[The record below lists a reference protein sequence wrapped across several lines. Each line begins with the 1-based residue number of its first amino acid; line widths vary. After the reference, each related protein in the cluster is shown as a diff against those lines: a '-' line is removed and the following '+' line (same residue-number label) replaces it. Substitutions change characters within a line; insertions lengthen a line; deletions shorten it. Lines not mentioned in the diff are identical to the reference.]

1 MGHTPRMAQNPFD
14 DPGLLASMSRYL
26 SAATALEEAAELGG
40 EARDLVDLAEAKA
53 LSGLM
58 LRKRLGELGWSPPPG
73 SSALAPR
80 NGQSR
85 ESQSREPQPREPQP
99 RDALQP

>member
-1 MGHTPRMAQNPFD
+1 MAQNPFD
-14 DPGLLASMSRYL
+14 DPALRASMSRYL

-58 LRKRLGELGWSPPPG
+58 LRKRLRELGWSPPAG

-80 NGQSR
+80 DGQSR
-85 ESQSREPQPREPQP
+85 DAQARDAQPRDAQA

>member
-1 MGHTPRMAQNPFD
+1 MAQNPFD
-14 DPGLLASMSRYL
+14 DPGLRASMSRYL

-58 LRKRLGELGWSPPPG
+58 LRKRLGELGWSAPAG

-80 NGQSR
+80 DGHARDAQAR
-85 ESQSREPQPREPQP
+85 DGRT